1 MQKNNKSSGLKR
13 VVLCNNII
21 LSDETT
27 CKPNKQGDMF
37 AACTFNRKKEVLF
50 LEKML
55 ISTPELQKMIG
66 CGRANAVKFGDEAGA
81 RVRVGKLLRWNVTKI
96 QNHMDEVSNGKEK

>member
-1 MQKNNKSSGLKR
+1 MTCSRR
-13 VVLCNNII
+13 V
-21 LSDETT
+21 
-27 CKPNKQGDMF
+27 
-37 AACTFNRKKEVLF
+37 TFHRKKEVVL

-81 RVRVGKLLRWNVTKI
+81 RVRIGKLLRWNVAKI
-96 QNHMDEVSNGKEK
+96 QKYMDEIADDGKET

>member
-1 MQKNNKSSGLKR
+1 MTCSRR
-13 VVLCNNII
+13 V
-21 LSDETT
+21 
-27 CKPNKQGDMF
+27 
-37 AACTFNRKKEVLF
+37 TFHRKKEVVL

-81 RVRVGKLLRWNVTKI
+81 RVRVGKLLRWNVAKI
-96 QNHMDEVSNGKEK
+96 QKYMNEIADDGKET

>member
-1 MQKNNKSSGLKR
+1 M
-13 VVLCNNII
+13 
-21 LSDETT
+21 
-27 CKPNKQGDMF
+27 
-37 AACTFNRKKEVLF
+37 

-81 RVRVGKLLRWNVTKI
+81 RVRIGKLLRWNVAKI
-96 QNHMDEVSNGKEK
+96 QKYMNEIADDGKET